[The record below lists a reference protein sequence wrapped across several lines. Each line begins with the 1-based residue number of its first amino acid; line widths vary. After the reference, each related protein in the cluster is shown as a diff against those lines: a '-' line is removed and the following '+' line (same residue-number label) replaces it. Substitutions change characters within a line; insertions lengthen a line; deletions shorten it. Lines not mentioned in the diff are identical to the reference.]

1 MQEIRDK
8 VLAIL
13 APNFDSKQL
22 QMIDV
27 AMSKVLSDYHM
38 EKAETLP
45 QIYHPNQWSEIA
57 EYLGRKKSRGLQAGT
72 IYQYK
77 YVLTIFAQY
86 VQKPLPNVEESDI
99 RRFLDEYEV
108 YKDVGHRR
116 KDGMRVILNGFFRYV
131 IDTGRITINPMAT
144 IEPIKYEKRV
154 REAMTDLE
162 FQRYRN
168 GCKTPREKALVEFL
182 FSTGCRVSEVVAL
195 NRDDIDF
202 GSRRVKVFGK
212 GSKERFVFI
221 DAAAIVALDEYFKSR
236 KDHNKALFVSEKE
249 PHERIRKNA
258 VENIITAIQVRSGL
272 KRHVYPHLIR
282 HTTATYLLRHGM
294 RIDQVQIYLGHE
306 SLDTTRI
313 YAQSDPEQLMDSY
326 KKAMAA

>member
-22 QMIDV
+22 QMIDM

-99 RRFLDEYEV
+99 RRFLDELYDILGVPLVLNPVPYPTLPESQLP
-108 YKDVGHRR
+108 
-116 KDGMRVILNGFFRYV
+116 VILPLPLYDVTTN
-131 IDTGRITINPMAT
+131 A
-144 IEPIKYEKRV
+144 KLS
-154 REAMTDLE
+154 A
-162 FQRYRN
+162 
-168 GCKTPREKALVEFL
+168 
-182 FSTGCRVSEVVAL
+182 VSNE
-195 NRDDIDF
+195 
-202 GSRRVKVFGK
+202 
-212 GSKERFVFI
+212 
-221 DAAAIVALDEYFKSR
+221 
-236 KDHNKALFVSEKE
+236 
-249 PHERIRKNA
+249 
-258 VENIITAIQVRSGL
+258 
-272 KRHVYPHLIR
+272 
-282 HTTATYLLRHGM
+282 
-294 RIDQVQIYLGHE
+294 
-306 SLDTTRI
+306 
-313 YAQSDPEQLMDSY
+313 
-326 KKAMAA
+326 